1 LHKRA
6 FVCTVILIIVLAAI
20 PILKKNQVTV
30 EPKGTIINLT
40 IDVIPGADV
49 GSGSREN
56 WLRERAEEFEAEN
69 AGVFITV
76 RSLKSD
82 QAQLLYTEDLRDQT
96 GNIAAYTSGTFCDN
110 ACFLTLDNGTKSQL
124 YMYAGYVLVIN
135 PALCEKQG
143 ESYHIP
149 SVAAS
154 DTQFDCGSILAA
166 QCFSGTDTV
175 IHTGKRSDMISL
187 FQNEEVS
194 SIIASNYVVYRF
206 CRMADQ
212 GKGFA
217 VEMLPLSS
225 TFTDQGHYV
234 SIVEKSEAENE
245 AAKAFA
251 AFLMEEDSQRTC
263 RDIGMFSV
271 YQTEDYEQG
280 TILSSLWENTGQL
293 RIAPPFTWFNAGD
306 LARQLAQDANAGNA
320 SSANDLAHLLE
331 KLAIE

>member
-1 LHKRA
+1 MHKRA
-6 FVCTVILIIVLAAI
+6 FVCTVILIAALAAI
-20 PILKKNQVTV
+20 PILKRSQAVV
-30 EPKGTIINLT
+30 ESKDTIINLT
-40 IDVIPGADV
+40 VDVIPGADV

-82 QAQLLYTEDLRDQT
+82 QAQLLYTEDLRDQL
-96 GNIAAYTSGTFCDN
+96 GNIAAYTSGTFCDD
-110 ACFLTLDNGTKSQL
+110 AVFVTLDNGTKSQL
-124 YMYAGYVLVIN
+124 YMYAGYVLLIN

-143 ESYHIP
+143 ETCLVP

-154 DTQFDCGSILAA
+154 HGQFDCGSILAV

-194 SIIASNYVVYRF
+194 AIIASNFVAYRF

-212 GKGFA
+212 GKGFP
-217 VEMLPLSS
+217 VQMLPLSS
-225 TFTDQGHYV
+225 SFTDQGHYV
-234 SIVEKSEAENE
+234 SVVDQSEAENQ

-251 AFLMEEDSQRTC
+251 AFLMEEGSQSVC

-271 YQTEDYEQG
+271 YQTEEYEQG

-293 RIAPPFTWFNAGD
+293 RIAPPFTWYNTGD
-306 LARQLAQDANAGNA
+306 LARQLAQNVFAGEA
-320 SSANDLAHLLE
+320 SSVNAINRLLASFN
-331 KLAIE
+331 